1 MGVITD
7 GIKGVVG
14 NMWRTT
20 KKTGFS
26 ERAIRK
32 AEKIEKGQKVVPP
45 KYPTTEKAF
54 QEAQQDQSIREELS
68 HKHEKLIDNA
78 SKITIKSKD
87 PPPREN
93 VHRHALFG
101 DQPYEN
107 EEPQRWM
114 YGFYEPPLEKMER
127 GKLTFREALEVLR
140 ARLEVSGEGIAPSG
154 AGGPKMEEAKKYL
167 EAHPAVQRVEKE
179 KLDTM
184 FKYFRPFVRQE
195 EQVVVRKDD
204 VEELID
210 IIEDRRDEYESFRID
225 LAEGTANINFRGAGE
240 KLDKEVAIRKPVQ
253 RTEADEDERVFG
265 IAVSELR
272 AKQQEEYKRLHQRL
286 YDLRQ
291 LEEETKA
298 EKSNTKEK
306 DPGREEPRSDKT
318 AGKTSP
324 G

>member
-1 MGVITD
+1 MGVIKD

-14 NMWRTT
+14 SIFRAT
-20 KKTGFS
+20 KNTGFS

-54 QEAQQDQSIREELS
+54 QEAQQNQSIREELS

-78 SKITIKSKD
+78 SKITIKSEDPSPRKD
-87 PPPREN
+87 
-93 VHRHALFG
+93 VHRLSG

-114 YGFYEPPLEKMER
+114 YGFYEPPLEKMET

-154 AGGPKMEEAKKYL
+154 AGGPKMEEAKKFL

-204 VEELID
+204 VEELLD
-210 IIEDRRDEYESFRID
+210 VIEDRRDEYESFRIE
-225 LAEGTANINFRGAGE
+225 LAEGTATINFRDGGE
-240 KLDKEVAIRKPVQ
+240 KLDAMVRKPEQ
-253 RTEADEDERVFG
+253 QTETDQDEKLFG

-272 AKQQEEYKRLHQRL
+272 SKQQEEFKRLHQRL

-291 LEEETKA
+291 LEEETQA
-298 EKSNTKEK
+298 EKSNAKEK
-306 DPGREEPRSDKT
+306 DPGAKEKEEEHKSDKT
-318 AGKTSP
+318 AGRTSP